1 MTYGNL
7 KNLVKALLIG
17 DNVLTKENDEVLVL
31 LQYAYNEIANEADA
45 LKLFT
50 AVAQDKEIIRQGP
63 GSLYVRMPS
72 LPETDSDILDIDDE
86 LCFAAARYICSFVSR
101 EKGAIHLSEAQ
112 RIIRMYNNKVQTFF
126 ENFDQDENLTDY
138 DEYDKFGKK
147 VYP

>member
-1 MTYGNL
+1 MTYGDL

-17 DNVLTKENDEVLVL
+17 DNVLTRENNEVLML

-50 AVAQDKEIIRQGP
+50 AVTIDKQIIRQGP

-72 LPETDSDILDIDDE
+72 LPVDDTDELDIDNE
-86 LCFAAARYICSFVSR
+86 LCFAAARYMCSFISR
-101 EKGAIHLSEAQ
+101 EKGAIHLGEAQ
-112 RIIRMYNNKVQTFF
+112 KIIRMYNNKVQTFF
-126 ENFDQDENLTDY
+126 ENFDQDENLKEY
-138 DEYDKFGKK
+138 NEYDKFGKK